1 VKSEYRGVAAPVLSA
16 HRRHKTV
23 ARCACCDLTAVGA
36 PSRKR
41 NGSMIAEITMHRGQ
55 LASLCERYGV
65 LRLDIFGSAARGSFD
80 PTASDLDFV
89 AFFADRTSPDYVDRY
104 LDFADALE
112 VLFGRPV
119 DLLTERS
126 IRSPF
131 FRRAV
136 DRDRETIYERPGSA
150 TTA

>member
-1 VKSEYRGVAAPVLSA
+1 
-16 HRRHKTV
+16 
-23 ARCACCDLTAVGA
+23 
-36 PSRKR
+36 
-41 NGSMIAEITMHRGQ
+41 MIAVIAQHEEA
-55 LASLCERYGV
+55 LAALCRRFGV
-65 LRLDIFGSAARGSFD
+65 LRLDLFGSAARGGFN

-89 AFFADRTSPDYVDRY
+89 ALFADRTSPTYVDRY
-104 LDFADALE
+104 LAFADALE
-112 VLFGRPV
+112 ALFGRSV

-150 TTA
+150 TAA